1 MISYKKDWQIVLR
14 VDRERYYQW
23 TDKYY
28 EWTEEWTDK
37 F

>member
-1 MISYKKDWQIVLR
+1 MISYKKDRQIVLR

-28 EWTEEWTDK
+28 EWTEEQTDK

>member
-1 MISYKKDWQIVLR
+1 MISYKKDRQIVLR

>member
-1 MISYKKDWQIVLR
+1 MISYKKDRQIVLR

-28 EWTEEWTDK
+28 EWTEE
-37 F
+37 